1 MEKGYRELENA
12 LVSVVVP
19 TYNRESTIVR
29 SINSILEQ
37 TYQNLECIIVD
48 DGSSDHT
55 KDVVSQIEDS
65 RVRYIKLNQNRGP
78 SVARNVGIRES
89 RGDYIAFNDSDDLWL
104 PDKLEIQMAKLEAE
118 AEAGMI
124 YCSYLYRKDGK
135 EYQVPSEKCTQEE
148 LEGEIFASLWDS
160 NKIGTP
166 TILIKKECIKS
177 CGAFS
182 ENLHSLED
190 WEFVLRISRKY
201 KISYVNKILVH
212 THYSPKGVNEQY
224 ELQVEAIWQ
233 IMNQY
238 QQVKGNDPQMV
249 RLLLHKLALIS
260 EEDRIAYWEEILV
273 PSVIASKMDFRLI
286 LTYVREQNKAQK
298 INSTFARMADLDKLT
313 RFISTNIDLE
323 NEKFAIY
330 GAGNIGIF
338 LARLLD
344 TLQIHYEYVIDR
356 AGGLKEGFHIVKPC
370 MVGDDISKVIVTIAA
385 AADGMVDLQLPAGVK
400 MINIFDIIL
409 QKVDRTG
416 ATTGNERG
424 VVCSP

>member
-135 EYQVPSEKCTQEE
+135 EYQVPSEK
-148 LEGEIFASLWDS
+148 
-160 NKIGTP
+160 
-166 TILIKKECIKS
+166 
-177 CGAFS
+177 
-182 ENLHSLED
+182 
-190 WEFVLRISRKY
+190 
-201 KISYVNKILVH
+201 
-212 THYSPKGVNEQY
+212 
-224 ELQVEAIWQ
+224 
-233 IMNQY
+233 
-238 QQVKGNDPQMV
+238 
-249 RLLLHKLALIS
+249 
-260 EEDRIAYWEEILV
+260 
-273 PSVIASKMDFRLI
+273 
-286 LTYVREQNKAQK
+286 
-298 INSTFARMADLDKLT
+298 
-313 RFISTNIDLE
+313 
-323 NEKFAIY
+323 
-330 GAGNIGIF
+330 
-338 LARLLD
+338 
-344 TLQIHYEYVIDR
+344 
-356 AGGLKEGFHIVKPC
+356 
-370 MVGDDISKVIVTIAA
+370 
-385 AADGMVDLQLPAGVK
+385 
-400 MINIFDIIL
+400 
-409 QKVDRTG
+409 
-416 ATTGNERG
+416 
-424 VVCSP
+424 